1 MKYKVI
7 SIFPVMLLMLIVLVS
22 CAGQNIESVQ
32 TAEDHIASNSAI
44 QKKQNIKMETSI
56 TVAAIGDMLIHAPV
70 YRDAQTEDGYDFTP
84 MLHQVKQ
91 YLQAPTVTIA
101 NQETMI
107 GGEALGLSTYPQFN
121 SPFEVGDALKTVGVD
136 AVTLANNH
144 TLDRGEEAIQRAIE
158 HWETIDMMYTGA
170 YKDEEDQKHIR
181 VQETEEGIS
190 LAYLSYTYGTNGIP
204 TPAGKDYLVN
214 RIDREKIAE
223 DMEVAK
229 EKADAV
235 IVSLHFGTENE
246 RMPNEEQKELAQYT
260 ADLGADV
267 IIGHHPHVLQP
278 VEWLTGENGKQILV
292 AYSLGNFLSSQQ
304 EYYQRIGGMLQFSI
318 RKTSQGDDAQVT
330 VEEPA
335 FLPTFMSYTNF
346 EDYQV
351 LPMFDLTNKELSGAS
366 NAYEAIKSHLSQWM
380 PELQFI
386 EE

>member
-1 MKYKVI
+1 
-7 SIFPVMLLMLIVLVS
+7 MLLMLLVLVS

-32 TAEDHIASNSAI
+32 TAEDHIAYNSAI

-56 TVAAIGDMLIHAPV
+56 TVAAIGDMLIHEPV
-70 YRDAQTEDGYDFTP
+70 YRDAQTEGGYDFTP
-84 MLHQVKQ
+84 MLQQVKQ

-121 SPFEVGDALKTVGVD
+121 SPFEVGDALKAVGVD

-144 TLDRGEEAIQRAIE
+144 TLDRGEEAIRRAIE

-204 TPAGKDYLVN
+204 TPVGQDYLVN

-223 DMEVAK
+223 DMAVAK

-246 RMPNEEQKELAQYT
+246 RMPNEEQKELAQYI

-278 VEWLTGENGKQILV
+278 VEWLTGKNGKQTLV

-335 FLPTFMSYTNF
+335 FLPTFMSYTDF
-346 EDYQV
+346 KDYQV
-351 LPMFDLTNKELSGAS
+351 LPMFDLTNKELAGAS
-366 NAYEAIKSHLSQWM
+366 NAYEAIKAHLSQWM

>member
-7 SIFPVMLLMLIVLVS
+7 SIFPIMLLMLLVLVS

-32 TAEDHIASNSAI
+32 TAEDHIAYNSAI

-56 TVAAIGDMLIHAPV
+56 TVAAIGDMLIHEPV
-70 YRDAQTEDGYDFTP
+70 YRDAQTEGGYDFTP
-84 MLHQVKQ
+84 MLQQVKQ

-121 SPFEVGDALKTVGVD
+121 SPFEVGDALKAVGVD

-144 TLDRGEEAIQRAIE
+144 TLDRGEEAIRRAIE

-204 TPAGKDYLVN
+204 TPVGQDYLVN

-223 DMEVAK
+223 DMAVAK

-246 RMPNEEQKELAQYT
+246 RMPNEEQKELAQYI

-278 VEWLTGENGKQILV
+278 VEWLTGKNGKQTLV

-335 FLPTFMSYTNF
+335 FLPTFMSYTDF
-346 EDYQV
+346 KDYQV
-351 LPMFDLTNKELSGAS
+351 LPMFDLTNKELAGAS
-366 NAYEAIKSHLSQWM
+366 NAYEAIKAHLSQWM

>member
-7 SIFPVMLLMLIVLVS
+7 SIFPIMLLMLLVLVS

-32 TAEDHIASNSAI
+32 TAEDHIAYNSAI

-56 TVAAIGDMLIHAPV
+56 TVAAIGDMLIHEPV
-70 YRDAQTEDGYDFTP
+70 YRDAQTEGGYDFTP

-91 YLQAPTVTIA
+91 YLQAPTVSIA

-121 SPFEVGDALKTVGVD
+121 SPFEVGDALKAVGVD

-204 TPAGKDYLVN
+204 TPVGQDYLVN

-223 DMEVAK
+223 DMAVAK

-278 VEWLTGENGKQILV
+278 VEWLTGENGKQTLV

-335 FLPTFMSYTNF
+335 FLPTFMSYTDF
-346 EDYQV
+346 KDYQV
-351 LPMFDLTNKELSGAS
+351 LPMFDLTNKELAGAS
-366 NAYEAIKSHLSQWM
+366 NAYEAIKAHLSQWM

>member
-7 SIFPVMLLMLIVLVS
+7 SIVPAMLLMLLVLVS

-32 TAEDHIASNSAI
+32 TAEDHVAYNSAI

-70 YRDAQTEDGYDFTP
+70 YRDAKTEDGYDFTP

-121 SPFEVGDALKTVGVD
+121 SPFEVGDALKAVGVD

-144 TLDRGEEAIQRAIE
+144 TLDRGEEAIQRAIA

-223 DMEVAK
+223 DIAVAK
-229 EKADAV
+229 ERADAV

-278 VEWLTGENGKQILV
+278 VEWLTGENGKRTLV

-318 RKTSQGDDAQVT
+318 RKTSQVDEAQVT

-335 FLPTFMSYTNF
+335 FLPTFMSYTDF
-346 EDYQV
+346 KDYQV
-351 LPMFDLTNKELSGAS
+351 LPMFDLTNKELAGAS
-366 NAYEAIKSHLSQWM
+366 NAYEAIKAHLSQWM

>member
-1 MKYKVI
+1 
-7 SIFPVMLLMLIVLVS
+7 MLLMLLVLVS

-32 TAEDHIASNSAI
+32 TAEDHIAYNSAI

-56 TVAAIGDMLIHAPV
+56 TVAAIGDMLIHEPV
-70 YRDAQTEDGYDFTP
+70 YRDAQTEGGYDFTP

-91 YLQAPTVTIA
+91 YLQAPTVSIA

-121 SPFEVGDALKTVGVD
+121 SPFEVGDALKAVGVD

-204 TPAGKDYLVN
+204 TPVGQDYLVN

-223 DMEVAK
+223 DMAVAK

-278 VEWLTGENGKQILV
+278 VEWLTGENGKQTLV

-335 FLPTFMSYTNF
+335 FLPTFMSYTDF
-346 EDYQV
+346 KDYQV
-351 LPMFDLTNKELSGAS
+351 LPMFDLTNKELAGAS
-366 NAYEAIKSHLSQWM
+366 NAYEAIKAHLSQWM

>member
-7 SIFPVMLLMLIVLVS
+7 SIFPIMLLMLLVLVS

-32 TAEDHIASNSAI
+32 TAEDHIAYNSAI

-56 TVAAIGDMLIHAPV
+56 TVAAIGDMLIHEPV
-70 YRDAQTEDGYDFTP
+70 YRDAQTEGGYDFTP
-84 MLHQVKQ
+84 MLQQVKQ
-91 YLQAPTVTIA
+91 YLQAPTVSIA

-121 SPFEVGDALKTVGVD
+121 SPFEVGDALKAVGVD

-144 TLDRGEEAIQRAIE
+144 TLDRGKEAIRRAIE

-204 TPAGKDYLVN
+204 TPMGQDYLVN

-223 DMEVAK
+223 DMAVAK

-278 VEWLTGENGKQILV
+278 VEWLTGENGKQTLV

-346 EDYQV
+346 KDYQV
-351 LPMFDLTNKELSGAS
+351 LPMFDLTNEELAGAS
-366 NAYEAIKSHLSQWM
+366 NAYEAIKAHLSQWM

>member
-7 SIFPVMLLMLIVLVS
+7 SIFPVMLLMLLVLVS

-32 TAEDHIASNSAI
+32 TAEDHIAYNSAI

-56 TVAAIGDMLIHAPV
+56 TVAAIGDMLIHEPV

-84 MLHQVKQ
+84 MLHHVKQ

-121 SPFEVGDALKTVGVD
+121 SPFEVGDALKAVGVD

-181 VQETEEGIS
+181 VQETDEGIS

-204 TPAGKDYLVN
+204 TPMGKDYLVN
-214 RIDREKIAE
+214 RIDREKIAK
-223 DMEVAK
+223 DMAVAK

-278 VEWLTGENGKQILV
+278 VEWLTGENGKQTLV

-335 FLPTFMSYTNF
+335 FLPTFMSYTDF
-346 EDYQV
+346 KDYQV
-351 LPMFDLTNKELSGAS
+351 LPMFDLTNKDLSGAS
-366 NAYEAIKSHLSQWM
+366 NAYEAIKAHLSQWM